1 MPQVAVLPDC
11 HPVTLRRVPPQG
23 EKRRQRNRHHK
34 RSGAYTE
41 LTSRELTAD
50 GALPFANPCLTLCRH
65 FGWRELQRGC
75 RFGQLFKPGRQR
87 DICHRIHPVA
97 GWDRILESRRNHKLE
112 EFLRQL
118 WLLAGS
124 GAGGD
129 FHLQIVTFAEVR
141 GGVVIFLLF
150 ENVIS
155 RRGGVTQDQIA
166 FTF

>member
-1 MPQVAVLPDC
+1 M
-11 HPVTLRRVPPQG
+11 
-23 EKRRQRNRHHK
+23 
-34 RSGAYTE
+34 
-41 LTSRELTAD
+41 
-50 GALPFANPCLTLCRH
+50 CRH

-75 RFGQLFKPGRQR
+75 WFGQLFKTGRLR
-87 DICHRIHPVA
+87 DVCHRIHPVA
-97 GWDRILESRRNHKLE
+97 GWDRILKSRINHKLE

-118 WLLAGS
+118 RLLAGS

-155 RRGGVTQDQIA
+155 RRGGVTQYQIA
-166 FTF
+166 FAF

>member
-1 MPQVAVLPDC
+1 M
-11 HPVTLRRVPPQG
+11 
-23 EKRRQRNRHHK
+23 
-34 RSGAYTE
+34 
-41 LTSRELTAD
+41 
-50 GALPFANPCLTLCRH
+50 
-65 FGWRELQRGC
+65 
-75 RFGQLFKPGRQR
+75 
-87 DICHRIHPVA
+87 
-97 GWDRILESRRNHKLE
+97 
-112 EFLRQL
+112 RQL

-155 RRGGVTQDQIA
+155 RRGGVTQYQIA